1 MHSKKSTSLGLLL
14 IVLVGS
20 VEGTYAQI
28 DKPVNLAF
36 EKQLSGWL
44 KETNVPAAGIAI
56 IENGK
61 LTYTKVFGELRKG
74 DPTPAEFNLSSRFPH
89 EAHRRDSHAEV
100 GDEWKV
106 EPGRAAGKL
115 LGRS

>member
-61 LTYTKVFGELRKG
+61 LTNCERVIQHPHRRIQSFKSLPSRS
-74 DPTPAEFNLSSRFPH
+74 PSSRFS
-89 EAHRRDSHAEV
+89 R
-100 GDEWKV
+100 
-106 EPGRAAGKL
+106 
-115 LGRS
+115 